1 MTTID
6 ATARILIATDIVADA
21 AVVKGVLGEEFDHV
35 SVSTDPDSAAAD
47 FLSQRPDVLVLA
59 FNRLEK
65 SERYYLGLYRLCP
78 EIHQHQHRTII
89 LCDQSEVKRAAA
101 LCMKDIFDDYNLF
114 WPMTY
119 DAPRLNMSVHN
130 ALRELSTSR
139 TAGPQAGEAS
149 AQTQLMAELE
159 RMMAQQKVRD
169 EEIAETARQAAKQSA
184 PLRKTVLVVDDD
196 EFQHKLVG
204 KLLESKDFDLV
215 YAASGIDALSMI
227 PGMLPD
233 IILMDVVMPDMDGIE
248 TMRNMKAVPQL
259 ARIPVVMITG
269 KSEGKVVSDCLK
281 AGAVDFVVK
290 PFDRAVLIAKID
302 RALGAG

>member
-1 MTTID
+1 M
-6 ATARILIATDIVADA
+6 LVATDIVADA
-21 AVVKGVLGEEFDHV
+21 AVVKGILSEEFDHV
-35 SVSTDPDSAAAD
+35 SASTDPDSAAAD

-78 EIHQHQHRTII
+78 EINQHPHRTII
-89 LCDQSEVKRAAA
+89 LCDQSEVNRAAE
-101 LCMKDIFDDYNLF
+101 LCMKDIFDDYILF

-139 TAGPQAGEAS
+139 TAGLQAGEAS
-149 AQTQLMAELE
+149 AQRQLMAELE
-159 RMMAQQKVRD
+159 RMMAQQK
-169 EEIAETARQAAKQSA
+169 ARQEEHSEMASRAAKQSE
-184 PLRKTVLVVDDD
+184 PLRKTLMVVDDD

-204 KLLESKDFDLV
+204 KILESKDFHLV
-215 YAASGIDALSMI
+215 YAASGIDALSMM

-233 IILMDVVMPDMDGIE
+233 IILMDVVMPEMDGIE
-248 TMRNMKAVPQL
+248 TMRNLKAVPQL
-259 ARIPVVMITG
+259 AGIPVIMITG
-269 KSEGKVVSDCLK
+269 KSEGKVVSECLK

-290 PFDRAVLIAKID
+290 PFDQAVLIAKIE
-302 RALGAG
+302 RALGTG